1 LVQLWVADTCAL
13 SEVRRI
19 PRVGKAGEFAVF
31 KELTKRVVT
40 GQIIYPVEVITEL
53 KQTQGSTPF
62 YPYEW
67 ADGHRTV
74 ATPKTSLF
82 DDVKQL
88 LKDPQ
93 IKLVLDPSKTGPPE
107 EADPYVLA
115 LALRRKQKGE
125 EVVVLSQE
133 RRDRP
138 RKLSV
143 NTACGLLRL
152 YCLPMEAFLVQE
164 GII

>member
-1 LVQLWVADTCAL
+1 
-13 SEVRRI
+13 
-19 PRVGKAGEFAVF
+19 VF
-31 KELTKRVVT
+31 KELTKQVVA
-40 GQIIYPVEVITEL
+40 GRIIYPVEVITEL
-53 KQTQGSTPF
+53 KQTQGSKPF
-62 YPYEW
+62 YPYQW
-67 ADGHRTV
+67 ADGHRAL
-74 ATPKTSLF
+74 ATPKKPLF
-82 DDVKQL
+82 DAVKQL
-88 LKDPQ
+88 LRDPQ
-93 IKLVLDPSKTGPPE
+93 IMLVLDPAKTGPPE

-115 LALRRKQKGE
+115 LALQHKQKGD

-164 GII
+164 GIL

>member
-1 LVQLWVADTCAL
+1 LQLWVADTCAL

-19 PRVGKAGEFAVF
+19 PRIGKAGEVAVF
-31 KELTKRVVT
+31 KELSKQVAAGRV
-40 GQIIYPVEVITEL
+40 IYPVEVVTEL
-53 KQTQGSTPF
+53 KQTQGSAPF
-62 YPYEW
+62 YPYQW
-67 ADGHRTV
+67 AENHRSV
-74 ATPKTSLF
+74 ATPKKPLF
-82 DDVKQL
+82 NEVKEL

-93 IKLVLDPSKTGPPE
+93 LRLVLDPAKTGPPE

-115 LALRRKQKGE
+115 LALRHKNEGN

-138 RKLSV
+138 KKLSV

-164 GII
+164 AII